1 MLLSGV
7 VAGLAFGI
15 AIGRDWRRLERLQIK
30 WLPVLVLALVAR
42 AVAPFFPFFPV
53 GIGLYLLG
61 IAFTAAFAVA
71 NWRLPGAPLVALGS
85 LLNLIVSSAN
95 GAMPVD
101 VDLLRAAGGRPADDA
116 LHEAINDTSI
126 LPLLADIIIV
136 PFVRAAYSIGD
147 VLIAIGGFLLPF
159 VTLTRR

>member
-15 AIGRDWRRLERLQIK
+15 AIGRDWRRLERLQIN
-30 WLPVLVLALVAR
+30 WIPVLVLALAAR
-42 AVAPFFPFFPV
+42 AIAPLAPFALALDLF
-53 GIGLYLLG
+53 G
-61 IAFTAAFAVA
+61 IALTSAFAAA
-71 NWRLPGAPLVALGS
+71 NWRLPGAPLIAIGS
-85 LLNLIVSSAN
+85 LLNLVVGVAN

-101 VDLLRAAGGRPADDA
+101 VDLLGSAGGRLREDA
-116 LHEAINDTSI
+116 LHEPLNDHSV
-126 LPLLADIIIV
+126 LPILADIIIV

-147 VLIAIGGFLLPF
+147 VFIAIGGFLLPF

>member
-7 VAGLAFGI
+7 VAGLALGI
-15 AIGRDWRRLERLQIK
+15 AIGRDWRRIEQVQIK
-30 WLPVLVLALVAR
+30 WLPVIVLALIAR
-42 AVAPFFPFFPV
+42 AAAPFVPFALPMD
-53 GIGLYLLG
+53 LAG
-61 IAFTAAFAVA
+61 IALTTLFAGA

-85 LLNLIVSSAN
+85 LLNLAVVVAN

-101 VDLLRAAGGRPADDA
+101 VELLEAAGGRLRADA
-116 LHEAINDTSI
+116 LHEPLSGGSL
-126 LPLLADIIIV
+126 LPMLADIIVV

-147 VLIAIGGFLLPF
+147 VLIASGGFLLPF

>member
-7 VAGLAFGI
+7 VAGLALGI
-15 AIGRDWRRLERLQIK
+15 AIGQDWHRLERLQIK
-30 WLPVLVLALVAR
+30 WLSVLVLALVAR
-42 AVAPFFPFFPV
+42 AIAPFAPFP
-53 GIGLYLLG
+53 LALDLLG
-61 IAFTAAFAVA
+61 IALTTVFAAA

-85 LLNLIVSSAN
+85 LLNLIVIVMN

-101 VDLLRAAGGRPADDA
+101 VELLGAAGSRLREDA
-116 LHEAINDTSI
+116 IHEPLTDGSV
-126 LPLLADIIIV
+126 LPILADIIIV

-147 VLIAIGGFLLPF
+147 VFIAIGGFLLPF

>member
-7 VAGLAFGI
+7 IAGLTLGI
-15 AIGRDWRRLERLQIK
+15 AIGRDWRRLERLQIR
-30 WLPVLVLALVAR
+30 WLPILGLALVAR
-42 AVAPFFPFFPV
+42 AVAPLFPLAFVLDLV
-53 GIGLYLLG
+53 GIALTTV
-61 IAFTAAFAVA
+61 FAAM

-85 LLNLIVSSAN
+85 MLNLIVIVSN

-101 VDLLRAAGGRPADDA
+101 VELLRAAGGRLRDDA
-116 LHEAINDTSI
+116 LHEPLSDQSA
-126 LPLLADIIIV
+126 LPILADIIVV

-147 VLIAIGGFLLPF
+147 VFIAVGGFLLPF

>member
-15 AIGRDWRRLERLQIK
+15 AIGRDWRRLERLQIN
-30 WLPVLVLALVAR
+30 WIPVLVLALVAR
-42 AVAPFFPFFPV
+42 AIAPLAPFP
-53 GIGLYLLG
+53 LALDLLG
-61 IAFTAAFAVA
+61 IALTAVFAAA
-71 NWRLPGAPLVALGS
+71 NRRLPGAPLVALGS
-85 LLNLIVSSAN
+85 LLNLVVIVMN

-101 VDLLRAAGGRPADDA
+101 VELLGAAGGRLREDA
-116 LHEAINDTSI
+116 IHEPLTDGSV
-126 LPLLADIIIV
+126 LPILADIIIV

-147 VLIAIGGFLLPF
+147 VFIAIGGFLLTF

>member
-7 VAGLAFGI
+7 IAGLAFGI

-42 AVAPFFPFFPV
+42 AVAPFFPV
-53 GIGLYLLG
+53 GFALYLLG

-71 NWRLPGAPLVALGS
+71 NWRLPGALLIALGS

-101 VDLLRAAGGRPADDA
+101 VELLRAAGGRPPDDA

>member
-7 VAGLAFGI
+7 IAGLAFGI

-42 AVAPFFPFFPV
+42 AVAPFFPV
-53 GIGLYLLG
+53 GIALYLLG

-71 NWRLPGAPLVALGS
+71 NWRLPGAPLIALGS

-101 VDLLRAAGGRPADDA
+101 VELLRAAGGRPPDDA

>member
-15 AIGRDWRRLERLQIK
+15 AIGRDWHRLERLQIR
-30 WLPVLVLALVAR
+30 WIPVLVLALVAR
-42 AVAPFFPFFPV
+42 AIAPLAPFP
-53 GIGLYLLG
+53 LALDLLG
-61 IAFTAAFAVA
+61 IALTTAFAAA
-71 NWRLPGAPLVALGS
+71 NRRLPGAPLVALGS
-85 LLNLIVSSAN
+85 LLNLIVIVMN

-101 VDLLRAAGGRPADDA
+101 VELLGAAGGRLREDA
-116 LHEAINDTSI
+116 IHEPLTDGSV
-126 LPLLADIIIV
+126 LPILADIIIV

-147 VLIAIGGFLLPF
+147 VFIAIGGFLLPF

>member
-7 VAGLAFGI
+7 IAGLALGI
-15 AIGRDWRRLERLQIK
+15 AVGRQWRRLEKLQIK
-30 WLPVLVLALVAR
+30 WLPVLGLALVAR
-42 AVAPFFPFFPV
+42 AVAPVAPFAF
-53 GIGLYLLG
+53 GLDLLG
-61 IAFTAAFAVA
+61 IALTTGFAAA

-85 LLNLIVSSAN
+85 FLNLTVIVIN

-101 VDLLRAAGGRPADDA
+101 VIALQATGGRLHEDA
-116 LHEAINDTSI
+116 LHIPLSDQSL
-126 LPLLADIIIV
+126 LPALADIIIL
-136 PFVRAAYSIGD
+136 PIVRTAYSFGD

>member
-15 AIGRDWRRLERLQIK
+15 AIGRDWRKLERLQIN
-30 WLPVLVLALVAR
+30 WLPVLVVALVAR
-42 AVAPFFPFFPV
+42 ATAPLAPFPL
-53 GIGLYLLG
+53 GLDLLG
-61 IAFTAAFAVA
+61 IALTTVFAAA

-85 LLNLIVSSAN
+85 LLNLTVILVN

-101 VDLLRAAGGRPADDA
+101 VEMLGAAGGRLREDA
-116 LHEAINDTSI
+116 IHEPLSDGSV
-126 LPLLADIIIV
+126 LPILADIIIV

-147 VLIAIGGFLLPF
+147 VFIAIGGFLLPF

>member
-15 AIGRDWRRLERLQIK
+15 AIGRDWHRLERLQIN
-30 WLPVLVLALVAR
+30 WLPFLVLALIAR
-42 AVAPFFPFFPV
+42 AVAPFTP
-53 GIGLYLLG
+53 LALALDLLG
-61 IAFTAAFAVA
+61 IALTAAFAAA

-85 LLNLIVSSAN
+85 LLNLTVILVN

-101 VDLLRAAGGRPADDA
+101 VEMLGAAGGRLREDA
-116 LHEAINDTSI
+116 LHEPLTDGSG
-126 LPLLADIIIV
+126 LPILADIIIV

>member
-7 VAGLAFGI
+7 IAGLALGI
-15 AIGRDWRRLERLQIK
+15 AIGRDWRRLERLRIA
-30 WLPVLVLALVAR
+30 WLPVIALALVAR
-42 AVAPFFPFFPV
+42 AVAPFVPSFGLGLYMV
-53 GIGLYLLG
+53 GIAL
-61 IAFTAAFAVA
+61 TAAFATV

-85 LLNLIVSSAN
+85 LLNLLVIVVN

-101 VDLLRAAGGRPADDA
+101 IELLEAAGGRSPDDA
-116 LHEAINDTSI
+116 LHE
-126 LPLLADIIIV
+126 PLSDRSLLLMLADIIVV

-147 VLIAIGGFLLPF
+147 FLIAVGGFLLPF